1 MRYRKYTVQNSIW
14 GTPRDPQGI
23 CLYPI
28 LLSQPIGIRLCP
40 NSWLDTRSSKVW
52 EGCCTPA
59 RHQPLLCIQSL
70 PGAQSWH
77 SPEQLTSALL
87 RLLPPTATLH
97 PSGRPL
103 DMEVSPSRSTFT
115 LPTHSLELGH
125 LFQVSPPRRNIICSL
140 GTPLSPTTAIST
152 TEVIWDQTKM
162 NTTIQLITQSTTN
175 QFLWRCK
182 STVTFV
188 NTLPKDTKGIGGR
201 DRPHLPFIP
210 NCPLPAVSVLCWLLA
225 WETHVFWAKEKSRKL
240 GMVIKAQKCV
250 PAAVIQRRAD
260 SQRGPQGKLG
270 MGWWKRWCGA
280 ITWTQKYQP
289 GRAWLFSTFWES

>member
-1 MRYRKYTVQNSIW
+1 MWDIENTAQNSIC

-40 NSWLDTRSSKVW
+40 GSWLDTRSSKVW

-70 PGAQSWH
+70 PWAQSWH

-87 RLLPPTATLH
+87 RLLPSTATLH
-97 PSGRPL
+97 PSVRPL

-140 GTPLSPTTAIST
+140 SLLLLQFQPLRLFEIKPKWTQLFNSLSKVLPINFYEDVRAQWHLWTHYPRTRRALVAEIYPTSPLFPTVPYLLCLCSVLTFS
-152 TEVIWDQTKM
+152 M
-162 NTTIQLITQSTTN
+162 RNTCLLGKGEEQKAGYGGQSTKVCT
-175 QFLWRCK
+175 CCC
-182 STVTFV
+182 
-188 NTLPKDTKGIGGR
+188 
-201 DRPHLPFIP
+201 RP
-210 NCPLPAVSVLCWLLA
+210 
-225 WETHVFWAKEKSRKL
+225 E
-240 GMVIKAQKCV
+240 
-250 PAAVIQRRAD
+250 
-260 SQRGPQGKLG
+260 
-270 MGWWKRWCGA
+270 
-280 ITWTQKYQP
+280 
-289 GRAWLFSTFWES
+289 ESW